1 MEKKRISTKTIV
13 IIVISIVLLLAL
25 IGGGV
30 YWYIFVLNADK
41 NSPEEVL
48 TQYVS
53 YINEKDF
60 ESMYTLLSDSTKA
73 RVDKQTYLDRNSNI
87 YNGIE
92 ATNVT
97 ISDLS
102 YDKENKQ
109 LFYTMS
115 MNTMAG
121 NITFTNKATFD
132 RQDDNKYYLNWYS
145 QLIFP
150 DLQSDYKVRVSTTQ
164 GKRGSILARDGT
176 ALAITGDDGTRQYP
190 YGKATSHLLGYVRSI
205 SAEELEANAGKGYT
219 ESSIIGKTGLE
230 KVYEDRLRPGT
241 GCEIYI
247 TNSSGNKIE
256 TLAKTEA
263 TDGEDIT
270 TTIDIRLQDKIY
282 KQLDGDN
289 GLSVALNPKT
299 GEVLALVS
307 TPTYDSNDFIKGF
320 SDEEW
325 NKLNSDTNNPMLV
338 RYQNTYVPGSS
349 FKPITAAIGLT
360 TGKMS
365 ADEDYGP
372 SGLSWQ
378 NNSSWGNY
386 RVTTLQTYSG
396 PANLRNALIYSD
408 NIYFA
413 KSALKIGADTFAQQ
427 LLKIGFDTEMPFAIN
442 MDKSQFTENNTFASE
457 VQLADTG
464 YGQGK
469 LLVNPLHVA
478 AIYSAFV
485 NEGNIVKPY
494 IEYNENATA
503 EYWIEGAFSKEA
515 AETVRDDMIQT
526 IENANGTGHEAK
538 IEGVTL
544 AGKTGTA
551 EIKASQDDDSG
562 TELGWFNAFRVSDN
576 PNDQLLIVNMIED
589 VKDRGGS
596 HYLLPKVKAMFE

>member
-73 RVDKQTYLDRNSNI
+73 RVEKQTYLDRNSNI

-219 ESSIIGKTGLE
+219 ESSIIGKAGLE

-263 TDGEDIT
+263 IDGEDIT

-413 KSALKIGADTFAQQ
+413 KSALKIGADTFAQR
-427 LLKIGFDTEMPFAIN
+427 LLKVGFDTEMPFAIN
-442 MDKSQFTENNTFASE
+442 MDKSQFAENNTFASE

-494 IEYNENATA
+494 IGYKENATA

-538 IEGVTL
+538 IDGVTL

-589 VKDRGGS
+589 VKDRRGS

>member
-1 MEKKRISTKTIV
+1 MEKKKMSTKTIV
-13 IIVISIVLLLAL
+13 IIVVCVILLLAL
-25 IGGGV
+25 IGGGI
-30 YWYIFVLNADK
+30 YWYFFILNADK
-41 NSPEEVL
+41 NTPEEVFN
-48 TQYVS
+48 QYVA

-60 ESMYTLLSDSTKA
+60 ESMYNLLSDSTKN
-73 RVDKQTYLDRNSNI
+73 RVEKQTYLDRNSNI

-92 ATNVT
+92 AANVT

-102 YDKENKQ
+102 YNKENKQ

-115 MNTMAG
+115 MDTMAG
-121 NITFTNKATFD
+121 EITFSNKATFD

-150 DLQSDYKVRVSTTQ
+150 DLQSDYKVRVSATQ
-164 GKRGSILARDGT
+164 GVRGKILARDGT
-176 ALAITGDDGTRQYP
+176 VLAATGDDGTRQYP
-190 YGKATSHLLGYVRSI
+190 YGKVTSHLLGYVRSI
-205 SAEELEANAGKGYT
+205 SAEELDANVGKGYT

-230 KVYEDRLRPGT
+230 KVYEDRLRQGT

-247 TNSSGNKIE
+247 TNSSGNKVK

-263 TDGEDIT
+263 KDGEDIT

-289 GLSVALNPKT
+289 GLSVAINPKT

-320 SDEEW
+320 SDEAWAE
-325 NKLNSDTNNPMLV
+325 LNNDENNPMLV
-338 RYQNTYVPGSS
+338 RYRNTYVPGSS

-360 TGKMS
+360 TGKIT
-365 ADEDYGP
+365 ADENYGS

-378 NNSSWGNY
+378 NGTSWGNY

-427 LLKIGFDTEMPFAIN
+427 LLKIGFDTDMPFAIS
-442 MDKSQFTENNTFASE
+442 MEKSQFADNNTLASE
-457 VQLADTG
+457 IQLADTG
-464 YGQGK
+464 YGQGQV
-469 LLVNPLHVA
+469 LVNPLHVA
-478 AIYSAFV
+478 SMYSAFV
-485 NEGNIVKPY
+485 NEGNMIKPY
-494 IEYNENATA
+494 IEYKESATS
-503 EYWIEGAFSKEA
+503 EYWVKNAFSKEA
-515 AETVRDDMIQT
+515 AETVRDDMVQT
-526 IENANGTGHEAK
+526 IENADGTGYAAK
-538 IEGVTL
+538 IEGITL

-551 EIKASQDDDSG
+551 EIKTSQDDDSG
-562 TELGWFNAFRVSDN
+562 TELGWFNAFKVTDD

-589 VKDRGGS
+589 VKERGGS

>member
-73 RVDKQTYLDRNSNI
+73 RVEKQTYLDRNSNI

-150 DLQSDYKVRVSTTQ
+150 ELQSDYKVRVSTTQ

-263 TDGEDIT
+263 IDGEDIT

-289 GLSVALNPKT
+289 GLSVAINPKT

-413 KSALKIGADTFAQQ
+413 KSALKIGADTFAQR
-427 LLKIGFDTEMPFAIN
+427 LLKVGFDTEMPFAIN
-442 MDKSQFTENNTFASE
+442 MDKSQFAENNTFASE

-494 IEYNENATA
+494 IEYKENATA

-562 TELGWFNAFRVSDN
+562 TELGWFNAFKVSDN

-589 VKDRGGS
+589 VKDRRGS

>member
-1 MEKKRISTKTIV
+1 MDKKRISTKTIV
-13 IIVISIVLLLAL
+13 IIVISIVLVLAL

-60 ESMYTLLSDSTKA
+60 ESMYMLLSDSTKE
-73 RVDKQTYLDRNSNI
+73 RVEKQTYLDRNSNI

-97 ISDLS
+97 ISDLN

-121 NITFTNKATFD
+121 NITFDNKVTFD

-150 DLQSDYKVRVSTTQ
+150 DLQSDYKVRVSTAQ

-190 YGKATSHLLGYVRSI
+190 YGKTTSHLLGYVRSI
-205 SAEELEANAGKGYT
+205 SAEELEANVGKGYT

-241 GCEIYI
+241 GFEIYI
-247 TNSSGNKIE
+247 TNSSGNKVE

-263 TDGEDIT
+263 TNGEDIT

-289 GLSVALNPKT
+289 GLSVAINPKT

-307 TPTYDSNDFIKGF
+307 TPTYDSNNFIKGF

-427 LLKIGFDTEMPFAIN
+427 LLKIGFDTELPFAIN
-442 MDKSQFTENNTFASE
+442 MDKSQFAENNIFASE

-485 NEGNIVKPY
+485 NDGNIVKPY
-494 IEYNENATA
+494 IEYKENATS

-538 IEGVTL
+538 IDGMTL

-551 EIKASQDDDSG
+551 EIKVSQDDDSG
-562 TELGWFNAFRVSDN
+562 TELGWFNAFKVSDN

>member
-1 MEKKRISTKTIV
+1 MEKKKISTKTIV
-13 IIVISIVLLLAL
+13 IIVICIVLLLTL

-60 ESMYTLLSDSTKA
+60 ESMYTLLSDSTKT

-97 ISDLS
+97 ISDLN
-102 YDKENKQ
+102 YDKENRK
-109 LFYTMS
+109 LTYSMS
-115 MNTMAG
+115 MDTMAG
-121 NITFTNKATFD
+121 NITFSNKATFD

-164 GKRGSILARDGT
+164 GKRGAILARDGT
-176 ALAITGDDGTRQYP
+176 ALAITGDDGKRQYP
-190 YGKATSHLLGYVRSI
+190 YGKITSHLLGYVRSI
-205 SAEELEANAGKGYT
+205 SAEELEANSGKGYT

-230 KVYEDRLRPGT
+230 KIYENRLKPGT

-247 TNSSGNKIE
+247 TNSSGNKVK
-256 TLAKTEA
+256 TLAKTEENN
-263 TDGEDIT
+263 GETIT

-289 GLSVALNPKT
+289 GLSVAINPKT

-320 SDEEW
+320 SDEAW
-325 NKLNSDTNNPMLV
+325 NKLNNDKNNPMLV

-365 ADEDYGP
+365 ANENYGA

-413 KSALKIGADTFAQQ
+413 KSALKIGANTFAEQ
-427 LLKIGFDTEMPFAIN
+427 LLKIGFDTEMPFTIN
-442 MDKSQFTENNTFASE
+442 MDKSQFANDNKFVSE
-457 VQLADTG
+457 IQLADTG

-469 LLVNPLHVA
+469 VLVNPLHMA
-478 AIYSAFV
+478 SMYSAFA
-485 NEGNIVKPY
+485 NEGNMIKPY
-494 IEYNENATA
+494 IEYKENATA
-503 EYWIEGAFSKEA
+503 EY
-515 AETVRDDMIQT
+515 
-526 IENANGTGHEAK
+526 
-538 IEGVTL
+538 
-544 AGKTGTA
+544 
-551 EIKASQDDDSG
+551 
-562 TELGWFNAFRVSDN
+562 
-576 PNDQLLIVNMIED
+576 
-589 VKDRGGS
+589 
-596 HYLLPKVKAMFE
+596 

>member
-73 RVDKQTYLDRNSNI
+73 RVEKQTYLDRNSNI

-150 DLQSDYKVRVSTTQ
+150 ELQSDYKVRVSTTQ

-263 TDGEDIT
+263 IDGEDIT

-538 IEGVTL
+538 IDGVTL

>member
-73 RVDKQTYLDRNSNI
+73 RVEKQTYLDRNSNI

-97 ISDLS
+97 ISDFN

-190 YGKATSHLLGYVRSI
+190 YGKTTSHLLGYVRSI
-205 SAEELEANAGKGYT
+205 SAEELEANACKGYT

-442 MDKSQFTENNTFASE
+442 MDKSQFAENNTFASE

-494 IEYNENATA
+494 IAYKENATA

-538 IEGVTL
+538 IDGVTL

-562 TELGWFNAFRVSDN
+562 TELGWFNAFKVSDN

-589 VKDRGGS
+589 VKDRRGS

>member
-73 RVDKQTYLDRNSNI
+73 RVEKQTYLGRNSNI

-263 TDGEDIT
+263 IDGEDIT

-289 GLSVALNPKT
+289 GLSVAINPKT

-307 TPTYDSNDFIKGF
+307 TPTYNSNDFIKGF

-442 MDKSQFTENNTFASE
+442 MDKSQFAENNTFASE

-562 TELGWFNAFRVSDN
+562 TELGWFNAFKVSDN

>member
-73 RVDKQTYLDRNSNI
+73 RVEKQTYLDRNSNI

-263 TDGEDIT
+263 IDGEDIT

-526 IENANGTGHEAK
+526 IENANETGHEAK
-538 IEGVTL
+538 IDGVTL

>member
-1 MEKKRISTKTIV
+1 MEKKKISTKTIV
-13 IIVISIVLLLAL
+13 IIVICIVLLLTL

-60 ESMYTLLSDSTKA
+60 ESMYTLLSDSTKT

-97 ISDLS
+97 ISDLN
-102 YDKENKQ
+102 YDKENRK
-109 LFYTMS
+109 LTYSMS
-115 MNTMAG
+115 MDTMAG
-121 NITFTNKATFD
+121 NITFSNKATFD

-164 GKRGSILARDGT
+164 GKRGAILARDGT
-176 ALAITGDDGTRQYP
+176 ALAITGDDGKRQYP
-190 YGKATSHLLGYVRSI
+190 YGKITSHLLGYVRSI
-205 SAEELEANAGKGYT
+205 SAEELEANSGKGYT

-230 KVYEDRLRPGT
+230 KIYENRLKPGT

-247 TNSSGNKIE
+247 TNSSGNKVK
-256 TLAKTEA
+256 TLAKTEENN
-263 TDGEDIT
+263 GETIT

-289 GLSVALNPKT
+289 GLSVAINPKT

-320 SDEEW
+320 SDEAW
-325 NKLNSDTNNPMLV
+325 NKLNNDKNNPMLV

-365 ADEDYGP
+365 ANENYGA

-413 KSALKIGADTFAQQ
+413 KSALKIGANTFAEQ
-427 LLKIGFDTEMPFAIN
+427 LLKIGFDTEMPFTIN
-442 MDKSQFTENNTFASE
+442 MDKSQFANDN
-457 VQLADTG
+457 
-464 YGQGK
+464 K
-469 LLVNPLHVA
+469 
-478 AIYSAFV
+478 
-485 NEGNIVKPY
+485 NEGNMIKPY
-494 IEYNENATA
+494 IEYKENATA
-503 EYWIEGAFSKEA
+503 EYWIKNAFTKEA
-515 AETVRDDMIQT
+515 AKTVRDDMIQT

-538 IEGVTL
+538 INGMTL

-562 TELGWFNAFRVSDN
+562 TEIGWFNAFKVSDN

-596 HYLLPKVKAMFE
+596 HYLLPKVKTMFE

>member
-73 RVDKQTYLDRNSNI
+73 RVEKQTYLDRNSNI

-263 TDGEDIT
+263 IDGEDIT

-413 KSALKIGADTFAQQ
+413 KSALKIGADTFAQR
-427 LLKIGFDTEMPFAIN
+427 LLKVGFDTEMPFAIN
-442 MDKSQFTENNTFASE
+442 MDKSQFAENNTFASE

-562 TELGWFNAFRVSDN
+562 TELGWFNAFKVSDN
-576 PNDQLLIVNMIED
+576 PNDQLLIVNMIEN

>member
-1 MEKKRISTKTIV
+1 MEKKKISTKTIV
-13 IIVISIVLLLAL
+13 IIVICIVLLLTL

-60 ESMYTLLSDSTKA
+60 ESMYTLLSDSTKT

-97 ISDLS
+97 ISDLN
-102 YDKENKQ
+102 YDKENRK
-109 LFYTMS
+109 LTYSMS
-115 MNTMAG
+115 MDTMAG
-121 NITFTNKATFD
+121 NITFSNKATFD

-164 GKRGSILARDGT
+164 GKRGAILARDGT
-176 ALAITGDDGTRQYP
+176 ALAITGDDGKRQYP
-190 YGKATSHLLGYVRSI
+190 YGKITSHLLGYVRSI
-205 SAEELEANAGKGYT
+205 SAEELEANSGKGYT

-230 KVYEDRLRPGT
+230 
-241 GCEIYI
+241 
-247 TNSSGNKIE
+247 
-256 TLAKTEA
+256 
-263 TDGEDIT
+263 
-270 TTIDIRLQDKIY
+270 DKIY

-289 GLSVALNPKT
+289 GLSVAINPKT

-320 SDEEW
+320 SDEAW
-325 NKLNSDTNNPMLV
+325 NKLNNDKNNPMLV

-365 ADEDYGP
+365 ANENYGA

-413 KSALKIGADTFAQQ
+413 KSALKIGANTFAEQ
-427 LLKIGFDTEMPFAIN
+427 LLKIGFDTEMPFTIN
-442 MDKSQFTENNTFASE
+442 MDKSQFANDNKFVSE
-457 VQLADTG
+457 IQLADTG

-469 LLVNPLHVA
+469 VLVNPLHMA
-478 AIYSAFV
+478 SMYSAFA
-485 NEGNIVKPY
+485 NEGNMIKPY
-494 IEYNENATA
+494 IEYKENATA
-503 EYWIEGAFSKEA
+503 EYWIKNAFTKEA
-515 AETVRDDMIQT
+515 AKTVRDDMIQT
-526 IENANGTGHEAK
+526 IENVNGTGHEAK
-538 IEGVTL
+538 INGMTL

-562 TELGWFNAFRVSDN
+562 TEIGWFNAFKVSDN
-576 PNDQLLIVNMIED
+576 PNDQLLIINMIED

-596 HYLLPKVKAMFE
+596 HYLLPKVKTMFE

>member
-13 IIVISIVLLLAL
+13 IIVICIILFLAL

-30 YWYIFVLNADK
+30 YWYIFVLNADQ
-41 NSPEEVL
+41 NTPEEVML
-48 TQYVS
+48 QYVS

-73 RVDKQTYLDRNSNI
+73 RVEKQTYLDRNSNI

-97 ISDLS
+97 ISDLN

-109 LFYTMS
+109 LFYTIS

-121 NITFTNKATFD
+121 NITFSNKATFD

-150 DLQSDYKVRVSTTQ
+150 DLQSDYKVRVASTLGTR
-164 GKRGSILARDGT
+164 GKILARDGT
-176 ALAITGDDGTRQYP
+176 VLAATGDDGTRQYP
-190 YGKATSHLLGYVRSI
+190 YGKTTSHLLGYVRSI
-205 SAEELEANAGKGYT
+205 SAEELEANVGKGYT

-241 GCEIYI
+241 GYEIYI
-247 TNSSGNKIE
+247 TNSSGNKIK
-256 TLAKTEA
+256 TLAKTEQK
-263 TDGEDIT
+263 DGEDIT

-289 GLSVALNPKT
+289 GLSVAINPKT

-320 SDEEW
+320 SNEAWEELNNDE
-325 NKLNSDTNNPMLV
+325 NNPMLV

-360 TGKMS
+360 TGKMN
-365 ADEDYGP
+365 ADEDYGA

-386 RVTTLQTYSG
+386 RITTLQTYNG

-413 KSALKIGADTFAQQ
+413 KSALKIGADTFAEQ
-427 LLKIGFDTEMPFAIN
+427 LLKIGFDTEIPFAIN
-442 MDKSQFTENNTFASE
+442 MDKSQFADNNTFASE
-457 VQLADTG
+457 IQLADTG

-469 LLVNPLHVA
+469 VLVNPLHVA
-478 AIYSAFV
+478 AMYSAFV
-485 NEGNIVKPY
+485 NEGNMIKPY
-494 IEYNENATA
+494 IEYKENATS
-503 EYWIEGAFSKEA
+503 EYWIKNAFTKEA

-526 IENANGTGHEAK
+526 IENTNGTGHAAK
-538 IEGVTL
+538 IDGMTL

-551 EIKASQDDDSG
+551 EIKASQDDDTG
-562 TELGWFNAFRVSDN
+562 TELGWFNAFKVSDN

>member
-1 MEKKRISTKTIV
+1 MEKKKMSTKTIV
-13 IIVISIVLLLAL
+13 IIVVCVILLLAL
-25 IGGGV
+25 IGGGI
-30 YWYIFVLNADK
+30 YWYFFILNADK
-41 NSPEEVL
+41 NTPEEVFN
-48 TQYVS
+48 QYVA

-60 ESMYTLLSDSTKA
+60 ESMYNLLSDSTKN
-73 RVDKQTYLDRNSNI
+73 RVEKQTYLDRNSNI

-92 ATNVT
+92 AANVT

-102 YDKENKQ
+102 YNKENKQ

-115 MNTMAG
+115 MDTMAG
-121 NITFTNKATFD
+121 EITFSNKATFD

-150 DLQSDYKVRVSTTQ
+150 DLQSDYKVRVSATQ
-164 GKRGSILARDGT
+164 GVRGKILARDGT
-176 ALAITGDDGTRQYP
+176 VLAATGDDGTRQYP
-190 YGKATSHLLGYVRSI
+190 YGKVTSHLLGYVRSI
-205 SAEELEANAGKGYT
+205 SAEELDANVGKGYT

-230 KVYEDRLRPGT
+230 KVYEDRLRQGT

-247 TNSSGNKIE
+247 TNSSGNKVK

-263 TDGEDIT
+263 KDGEDIT

-289 GLSVALNPKT
+289 GLSVAINPKT

-320 SDEEW
+320 SDEAWAE
-325 NKLNSDTNNPMLV
+325 LNNDENNPMLV

-360 TGKMS
+360 TGKIT
-365 ADEDYGP
+365 ADENYGS

-378 NNSSWGNY
+378 NGTSWGNY

-427 LLKIGFDTEMPFAIN
+427 LLKIGFDTDMPFAIS
-442 MDKSQFTENNTFASE
+442 MEKSQFADNNTLASE
-457 VQLADTG
+457 IQLADTG
-464 YGQGK
+464 YGQGQV
-469 LLVNPLHVA
+469 LVNPLHVA
-478 AIYSAFV
+478 SMYSAFV
-485 NEGNIVKPY
+485 NEGNMIKPY
-494 IEYNENATA
+494 IEYKESATS
-503 EYWIEGAFSKEA
+503 EYWVKNAFSKEA
-515 AETVRDDMIQT
+515 AETVRDDMVQT
-526 IENANGTGHEAK
+526 IENADGTGHAAK
-538 IEGVTL
+538 IEGITL

-551 EIKASQDDDSG
+551 EIKTSQDDDSG
-562 TELGWFNAFRVSDN
+562 TELGWFNAFKVTDD

-589 VKDRGGS
+589 VKERGGS

>member
-1 MEKKRISTKTIV
+1 MEKKRISTKTVV
-13 IIVISIVLLLAL
+13 IIVICIILFLAL

-30 YWYIFVLNADK
+30 YWYIFVLNADQ
-41 NSPEEVL
+41 NTPEEVML
-48 TQYVS
+48 QYVS

-73 RVDKQTYLDRNSNI
+73 RVEKQTYLDRNSNI

-97 ISDLS
+97 ISDLN

-121 NITFTNKATFD
+121 NITFSNKATFD

-150 DLQSDYKVRVSTTQ
+150 DLQSDYKVRVASTLGTR
-164 GKRGSILARDGT
+164 GKILARDGT
-176 ALAITGDDGTRQYP
+176 VLAATGDDGTRQYP
-190 YGKATSHLLGYVRSI
+190 YGKTTSHLLGYVRSI
-205 SAEELEANAGKGYT
+205 STEELEANSGKGYT

-241 GCEIYI
+241 GYEIYI
-247 TNSSGNKIE
+247 TNSSGNKIK
-256 TLAKTEA
+256 TLAKTEQK
-263 TDGEDIT
+263 DGEDIT

-289 GLSVALNPKT
+289 GLSVAINPKT

-320 SDEEW
+320 SNEAWEELNNDE
-325 NKLNSDTNNPMLV
+325 NNPMLV

-360 TGKMS
+360 TGKMN
-365 ADEDYGP
+365 ADEDYGA

-386 RVTTLQTYSG
+386 RITTLQTYNG

-413 KSALKIGADTFAQQ
+413 KSALKIGADTFAEQ
-427 LLKIGFDTEMPFAIN
+427 LLKIGFDTEIPFVIN
-442 MDKSQFTENNTFASE
+442 MDKSQFAENNTFASE
-457 VQLADTG
+457 IQLADTG

-469 LLVNPLHVA
+469 VLVNPLHVA
-478 AIYSAFV
+478 AMYSAFV
-485 NEGNIVKPY
+485 NEGNMIKPY
-494 IEYNENATA
+494 IEYKENATA
-503 EYWIEGAFSKEA
+503 EYWIKNAFTKEA

-526 IENANGTGHEAK
+526 IENTNGTGHAAK
-538 IEGVTL
+538 IDGITL

-551 EIKASQDDDSG
+551 EIKASQDDDTG
-562 TELGWFNAFRVSDN
+562 TELGWFNAFKVSDN

-596 HYLLPKVKAMFE
+596 HYLLTKVKAMFE